1 MKISYAITVCNEFV
15 EIQRLITFL
24 RKNKRPQDEIVV
36 LVDMTK
42 NEPTSEL
49 LGYLHRLSSSNYIHL
64 SEQKFN
70 NHFADWKNALVSLCT
85 GDFIFQIDADEYP
98 NEQLIALLPE
108 ILESNSD
115 VDLYWVP
122 RINTVEDITPEHIQ
136 QWRWNVNENGWVNFP
151 DYQSRLY
158 RKTQSITWVNKVH
171 ERINGAQV
179 FTHLPAEENFCLYH
193 PKTIERQEKQNNY
206 YNTL

>member
-108 ILESNSD
+108 ILESNPD

-122 RINTVEDITPEHIQ
+122 RINTVEGITPEHIQ
-136 QWRWNVNENGWVNFP
+136 QWRWNVNEKGWVNFP

-179 FTHLPAEENFCLYH
+179 FTHLPAEEDFCLYH
-193 PKTIERQEKQNNY
+193 PKTIERQEKQNSY
-206 YNTL
+206 YDTL

>member
-24 RKNKRPQDEIVV
+24 RKNKRSQDEIVV

-49 LGYLHRLSSSNYIHL
+49 LGYLHRLSSSNYIIL

-70 NHFADWKNALVSLCT
+70 NHFADWKNTLASLCD

-98 NEQLIALLPE
+98 NEQLIASLPDL
-108 ILESNSD
+108 LESNPD

-122 RINTVEDITPEHIQ
+122 RINTVENITPEHIQ
-136 QWRWNVNENGWVNFP
+136 QWGWRVDKKGWVNFP

-158 RKTQSITWVNKVH
+158 RRTQSITWINKVH
-171 ERINGAQV
+171 ERINGVQV
-179 FTHLPAEENFCLYH
+179 FTYLPAEEEFCIYH
-193 PKTIERQEKQNNY
+193 PKTIERQERQNSY